1 MARFSLLNPSD
12 PDPVRSFVPESSAG
26 PFVLVGDHAGAAV
39 PAALDDLGL
48 RAEDRRR
55 HISLDIGVERLG
67 IALGRRLGAPFLMQ
81 RYSRLVIDCN
91 RSPADRESI
100 AEESDGTLVP
110 GNRGLS
116 DAERD
121 ARLTEIF
128 LPYHRAIEVLLD
140 RRRARGRATVFVSL
154 HSFTPVL
161 GGRRRPWDIGV
172 LHDGHR
178 DDLALRLL
186 DALGSTG
193 RSIGDNEP
201 YAMDS
206 TDYTVPAHAFT
217 RDLPYAEIEVR
228 QDLLAEDPEGLA
240 RVLGESLEAALV

>member
-1 MARFSLLNPSD
+1 MARFRLLNPSD
-12 PDPVRSFVPESSAG
+12 PDPVRSFVPESPAS
-26 PFVLVGDHAGAAV
+26 PFVLVGDHAGAAI
-39 PAALDDLGL
+39 PAALGELGL

-55 HISLDIGVERLG
+55 HISLDLGSEQLGV
-67 IALGRRLGAPFLMQ
+67 ALARRLGAPFLMQ
-81 RYSRLVIDCN
+81 SYSRLVIDCN
-91 RSPADRESI
+91 RSPADSESI

-116 DAERD
+116 DAERE

-128 LPYHRAIEVLLD
+128 QPYHGAIEALLD
-140 RRRARGRATVFVSL
+140 WRRAQGRATVFVSL

-161 GGRRRPWDIGV
+161 GGHRRPWDIGV

-178 DDLALRLL
+178 DELALRLL
-186 DALGSTG
+186 DVLGTTG
-193 RSIGDNEP
+193 RAIGDNEP

-206 TDYTVPAHAFT
+206 TDYTVPAHAFA

-228 QDLLAEDPEGLA
+228 QDLLAEDPQGLA
-240 RVLGESLEAALV
+240 RVLGECLEAALE